1 MDVGVEDID
10 EDETDWN
17 SICSDFVQPP
27 HVVIH
32 GGKYCSKVPAPP
44 VQRVILHFDLDC
56 FYAQVE
62 MIRNPA
68 LRKVPLGI
76 QQKYIIVTCNYVAR
90 DLGVTKLML
99 VTDAKEKCPQ
109 LVLVKGED
117 LTHYRETSYKVTEL
131 LMSFCPLVER
141 LGFDENFMDIT
152 EMVEKRMEQ
161 TPESAHYSYEGHV
174 YNLDTSD
181 AKVMVHPRL
190 AVGSHIAAELRAE
203 IHSKLGLTGCA
214 GIATSKL
221 LAKLVAGVFKP
232 NQQTTLLP
240 ESVKD
245 IMGSLNGLR
254 KVPGV
259 GHQTAKRLQAL
270 GLVCVQDLQLF
281 PLADLVREFGVSTA
295 QHLQNLALGI
305 DDTPVTP
312 TGAPQSLSN
321 EDSFKKMSSTN
332 EVCQKVKDLLSSIL
346 DRMHKDG
353 RQPLTLRLTIR
364 RYSATNKWF
373 SRESRQ
379 CPIPNHIGQ
388 KITSGNCDALAQLV
402 TMAMKLFHKM
412 VDTNTAFHLTLL
424 NVCFSNLQAKCAA
437 VSKGSI
443 ASFFTHRSPEKTQAS
458 SRCQED
464 LSQSVLGNLR
474 GQAGS
479 DVEGKTEELT
489 GQDASHWI
497 PDIPSNLKIKPYTQ
511 STMHSPEASQQR
523 PIVRECCKGGTVDD
537 KITNSPGMTDVHP
550 LPPNIDP
557 EVFRLLPEDIQKELL
572 SAAYPETTHG
582 LHSHGTQSVRPTV
595 SDPADRVHSF
605 HHNHSEQ
612 PASSSQPAA
621 CKLND
626 SFHST
631 PIDLRETV
639 KGFDRQPNAPTTNN
653 QQEHTVSSLH
663 YSLTDLLEEGNSS
676 TGLVS
681 QRQSADCGFPG
692 SVDPKVFSELPPEV
706 QRELLSEWR
715 QQIPVL
721 KISSSLKKQGK
732 SPLAREKKAPAKSSQ
747 ANKLLNYFKPSSG

>member
-1 MDVGVEDID
+1 M
-10 EDETDWN
+10 
-17 SICSDFVQPP
+17 
-27 HVVIH
+27 IH
-32 GGKYCSKVPAPP
+32 GGKYCSKVPVPP

-68 LRKVPLGI
+68 LRNVPLGI

-152 EMVEKRMEQ
+152 EMVERRIEQ
-161 TPESAHYSYEGHV
+161 NPESAHYSYEGHV

-190 AVGSHIAAELRAE
+190 AVGSRIAAELRAE

-221 LAKLVAGVFKP
+221 LAKLVSGAFKP

-270 GLVCVQDLQLF
+270 GLVSVQDLQLF

-295 QHLQNLALGI
+295 QRLQNLALGI

-312 TGAPQSLSN
+312 TGAPQSLSD

-332 EVCQKVKDLLSSIL
+332 EVWQKVKDLLSSIL

-402 TMAMKLFHKM
+402 SMAMKLFHKM

-474 GQAGS
+474 GQVGS

-511 STMHSPEASQQR
+511 STMHNPEASQQR
-523 PIVRECCKGGTVDD
+523 PMVGECCIGGTVDD
-537 KITNSPGMTDVHP
+537 KRTNSPGMTDVP
-550 LPPNIDP
+550 LLPPNIDP

-572 SAAYPETTHG
+572 SAAYPETAHG
-582 LHSHGTQSVRPTV
+582 LHSHSTQSVRPTV
-595 SDPADRVHSF
+595 SDPADRAHSS

-612 PASSSQPAA
+612 PASLSQPAA

-631 PIDLRETV
+631 RIDLRETV

-653 QQEHTVSSLH
+653 QQEHTVSSLQ

-692 SVDPKVFSELPPEV
+692 NVDPKVFSELPPEV

-747 ANKLLNYFKPSSG
+747 ANDLLKYFKPSSG